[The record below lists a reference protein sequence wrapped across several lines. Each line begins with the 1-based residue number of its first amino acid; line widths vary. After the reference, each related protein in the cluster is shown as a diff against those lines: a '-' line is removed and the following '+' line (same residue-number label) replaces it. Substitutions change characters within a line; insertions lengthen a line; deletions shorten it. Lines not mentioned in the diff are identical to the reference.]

1 MKFLVDAQLPRRL
14 IYPLRDRGHDA
25 VHTLDLPKGN
35 RTPDAAI
42 TQLSVSEER
51 VVVTKDSDFVDSLI
65 VHGVPHKLLLVST
78 GNIRNSALET
88 LLFKNLEAIVDGFS
102 DHDFIEIERT
112 ALRFHY

>member
-1 MKFLVDAQLPRRL
+1 
-14 IYPLRDRGHDA
+14 
-25 VHTLDLPKGN
+25 
-35 RTPDAAI
+35 
-42 TQLSVSEER
+42 
-51 VVVTKDSDFVDSLI
+51 
-65 VHGVPHKLLLVST
+65 VPHKLLLVST